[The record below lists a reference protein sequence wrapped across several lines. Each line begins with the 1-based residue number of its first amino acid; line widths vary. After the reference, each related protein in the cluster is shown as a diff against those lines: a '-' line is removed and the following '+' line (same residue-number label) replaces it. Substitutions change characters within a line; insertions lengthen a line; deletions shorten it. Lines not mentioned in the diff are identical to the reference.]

1 MIQKSIRGFLWI
13 PLEQDN
19 GRPVTAAQSQ
29 ERSSNRGV
37 DHSQS
42 ECSGESIV
50 TSANHGDHGRASD
63 PPSTVSPTKS
73 ARKKQAG
80 KKREHKRDVLER
92 KCKKTHVS
100 VHEDTNV
107 TRADQDES
115 SPVHRSDNTGDT
127 EPDSNITYNVD
138 PSGDRSLSD
147 MLASALRDS
156 PLDSDQNITV
166 SNKDSADDMVSQVIF
181 LESQLVASRIETESA
196 TSEIARLKTI
206 IELLEEESKC
216 DRKICSSQKQEIKS
230 LKSSNDNLRRE
241 LSRFRGMRKL
251 TNGENK
257 CTEKS
262 TDKSTDQY
270 CNTEIADMTEQVN
283 VATAKLQSFKEQMVN
298 VTSSMLKL
306 LEDEN
311 MDDVGDTTDPFQT
324 VISRKRRRT
333 TTPPGTDA
341 VTGNSEPAHGRPM
354 PIPVIVNR
362 APSSAEVTSTHSYS
376 HALLSTPPLH
386 TTSRVAPK
394 YHETRNTLIIGTSL
408 TRGVGTKLVQQGI
421 QATSYIYAGC
431 EIPHIR
437 ERIPYIVPK
446 TNNPTHVILQCGGN
460 DAERRP
466 AERVIA
472 QYESL
477 IEAVRRA
484 CPNAYISVSRIPP
497 RRNNNTIL
505 NKIGQI
511 NAHLEQKCSG
521 DQGLSFVDACPDSIY
536 LYKRDL
542 VHFNGRG
549 IKFYA
554 DKLKEHIQGFRARG
568 VTRPM

>member
-1 MIQKSIRGFLWI
+1 MATMAE
-13 PLEQDN
+13 PATH
-19 GRPVTAAQSQ
+19 P
-29 ERSSNRGV
+29 
-37 DHSQS
+37 
-42 ECSGESIV
+42 
-50 TSANHGDHGRASD
+50 
-63 PPSTVSPTKS
+63 
-73 ARKKQAG
+73 AR
-80 KKREHKRDVLER
+80 HKRDVLGR

-107 TRADQDES
+107 TTADQDES
-115 SPVHRSDNTGDT
+115 SPVRRSNNMGDT
-127 EPDSNITYNVD
+127 EPDSITTYNVD

-147 MLASALRDS
+147 MLASALQDS
-156 PLDSDQNITV
+156 PLDSDQNITA
-166 SNKDSADDMVSQVIF
+166 SNTDSADDMVSQVIF
-181 LESQLVASRIETESA
+181 LELQLVTLRIETESA

-216 DRKICSSQKQEIKS
+216 NKKIYSSEKQEIKS
-230 LKSSNDNLRRE
+230 LKSSNNNLRRE

-257 CTEKS
+257 RM
-262 TDKSTDQY
+262 DKSTDQY
-270 CNTEIADMTEQVN
+270 CNAEIADMTEQVI
-283 VATAKLQSFKEQMVN
+283 VATAKLQSFKEQVVN

-306 LEDEN
+306 SEDEN
-311 MDDVGDTTDPFQT
+311 MDDVGDTDPFQT

-394 YHETRNTLIIGTSL
+394 SHETRNALIIGTSL

-421 QATSYIYAGC
+421 QATSHTYAGC

-437 ERIPYIVPK
+437 ERIPYIAPK
-446 TNNPTHVILQCGGN
+446 TNNPTNVILQCGGN

-466 AERVIA
+466 AEHVIA

-477 IEAVRRA
+477 IPAVLRA

-521 DQGLSFVDACPDSIY
+521 DQGLSFVDACPDSVY
-536 LYKRDL
+536 LYISVILSISTDEALSFMPINWNNISR
-542 VHFNGRG
+542 VF
-549 IKFYA
+549 A
-554 DKLKEHIQGFRARG
+554 PWE
-568 VTRPM
+568 

>member
-19 GRPVTAAQSQ
+19 GKPVTAAQSQ
-29 ERSSNRGV
+29 ESSSNGGV

-42 ECSGESIV
+42 ECSGESNV
-50 TSANHGDHGRASD
+50 TSANHGDPGRASD

-100 VHEDTNV
+100 VHEDPNV
-107 TRADQDES
+107 TTADQDES

-127 EPDSNITYNVD
+127 EPDSNTTYNVD

-166 SNKDSADDMVSQVIF
+166 SNKASADDMVSQVIF

-206 IELLEEESKC
+206 IELLEEESKW
-216 DRKICSSQKQEIKS
+216 DKKICSSQKQEIKS

-241 LSRFRGMRKL
+241 LSRFRGMRKF

-257 CTEKS
+257 P
-262 TDKSTDQY
+262 TDKSTVTDQY
-270 CNTEIADMTEQVN
+270 CNTEIADLTEHVN

-306 LEDEN
+306 LEDESV
-311 MDDVGDTTDPFQT
+311 DDVGDTDPFQT

-341 VTGNSEPAHGRPM
+341 VIGNSEPAHGRPM

-362 APSSAEVTSTHSYS
+362 APSSVEVTSTHSYS

-394 YHETRNTLIIGTSL
+394 SHETRNTLIIGTSL
-408 TRGVGTKLVQQGI
+408 TRGVGTKL
-421 QATSYIYAGC
+421 A
-431 EIPHIR
+431 
-437 ERIPYIVPK
+437 
-446 TNNPTHVILQCGGN
+446 L
-460 DAERRP
+460 
-466 AERVIA
+466 
-472 QYESL
+472 
-477 IEAVRRA
+477 
-484 CPNAYISVSRIPP
+484 
-497 RRNNNTIL
+497 
-505 NKIGQI
+505 
-511 NAHLEQKCSG
+511 
-521 DQGLSFVDACPDSIY
+521 
-536 LYKRDL
+536 
-542 VHFNGRG
+542 
-549 IKFYA
+549 
-554 DKLKEHIQGFRARG
+554 
-568 VTRPM
+568 